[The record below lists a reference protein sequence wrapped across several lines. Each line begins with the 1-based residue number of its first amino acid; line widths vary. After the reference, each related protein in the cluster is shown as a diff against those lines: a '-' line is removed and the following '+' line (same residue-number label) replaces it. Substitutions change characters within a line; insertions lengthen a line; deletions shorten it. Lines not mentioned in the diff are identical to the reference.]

1 MKSQARPVGLRHY
14 LFLVL
19 IVITIT
25 VLILVVMGRHFL
37 SRSGTIQLWVGQA
50 NGPENSQQISDW
62 YTFSHIIHGF
72 IFYGVFRLLGRGRW
86 SLGLC
91 LLLSVFVEASWE
103 IVENTP
109 AIIDHYRNATASVT
123 YYGDSILN
131 SVCDILFC
139 IGGFFLAARLPVWT
153 TVTLALLMEVG
164 VGLMIRDNLTLNVL
178 MFLWPIEW
186 IKRWQMGA

>member
-1 MKSQARPVGLRHY
+1 MESQARPIRFRHY
-14 LFLVL
+14 VFLA
-19 IVITIT
+19 
-25 VLILVVMGRHFL
+25 LVVIAITALVQLAMNRHFL

-50 NGPENSQQISDW
+50 NGPKNSQQIADW

-91 LLLSVFVEASWE
+91 LLLSVLVEASWE

-109 AIIDHYRNATASVT
+109 AVIDHYRNTTASVT

-131 SVCDILFC
+131 SMFDILFC
-139 IGGFFLAARLPVWT
+139 VGGFFLAARLPVWT
-153 TVTLALLMEVG
+153 TVTLALLMEIG